1 MANHRLIRDPANAAL
16 QQALSALVNSAPNS
30 DQRARL
36 AKPGYDQ
43 LKAWLMMA
51 RPDKADG
58 AFFAQTMK
66 TVQPTRMGI
75 STGLWQSL
83 APDLWAFYLSLLP
96 ERPEWKIIPD
106 AQR

>member
-1 MANHRLIRDPANAAL
+1 MGRMALLVSALWSGPSSATIRRRPAWYGVANHRLIRDPANAAL

-30 DQRARL
+30 DQRAQL

-58 AFFAQTMK
+58 AFL
-66 TVQPTRMGI
+66 R
-75 STGLWQSL
+75 
-83 APDLWAFYLSLLP
+83 
-96 ERPEWKIIPD
+96 RP
-106 AQR
+106 